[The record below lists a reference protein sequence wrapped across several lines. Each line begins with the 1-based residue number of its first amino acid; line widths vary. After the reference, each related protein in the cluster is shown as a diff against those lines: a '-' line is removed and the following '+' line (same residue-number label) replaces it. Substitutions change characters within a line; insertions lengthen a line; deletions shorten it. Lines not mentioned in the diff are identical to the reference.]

1 MTAFQPRLPLK
12 MSPSTRPIPALS
24 RFAARWFGRAGQ
36 FRRDER
42 GVAAVEFAMI
52 GVPFFA
58 IIFAIVQT
66 TLVFLADQLL
76 ETAVTDASRQIRTG
90 QAYSGSIN
98 QATFKQNI
106 CNRLML
112 QYLID
117 CSNLYVNVTTA
128 TSFSSISLATPTID
142 TTTGKLPTTTTY
154 NIGGSSD
161 IVVVSAYYLFP
172 TLFSNFGL
180 SMADQSN
187 GTRLLGAVAAF
198 RNEPF

>member
-1 MTAFQPRLPLK
+1 
-12 MSPSTRPIPALS
+12 MSPRSRPIHALR
-24 RFAARWFGRAGQ
+24 RFFGRLTGRAG
-36 FRRDER
+36 RLGRDER
-42 GVAAVEFAMI
+42 GVAAIEFAMI

-76 ETAVTDASRQIRTG
+76 DTAVTDASRQIRTG
-90 QAYSGSIN
+90 QAYSTGLSP
-98 QATFKQNI
+98 ADFKKSV
-106 CNRLML
+106 CSKLML
-112 QYLID
+112 KYLID
-117 CSNLYVNVTTA
+117 CNNLYLNVTTVTNFA
-128 TSFSSISLATPTID
+128 SANLTPPTID
-142 TTTGKLPTTTTY
+142 PKTGKLPTTTSY
-154 NIGGSSD
+154 IIGGSSD

-187 GTRLLGAVAAF
+187 GTRLLGSVAAF

>member
-1 MTAFQPRLPLK
+1 
-12 MSPSTRPIPALS
+12 MSPSTRPISALK
-24 RFAARWFGRAGQ
+24 RFAARWFGRARQ
-36 FRRDER
+36 LRRDER
-42 GVAAVEFAMI
+42 GVAAIEFGMI

-76 ETAVTDASRQIRTG
+76 ETAVNDASRQIRTG
-90 QAYSGSIN
+90 QAYSNGTN
-98 QATFKQNI
+98 QAAFKTNV
-106 CNRLML
+106 CGKLML

-117 CSNLYVNVTTA
+117 CNSLYINVTTV
-128 TSFSSISLATPTID
+128 SNFSSISLTPPTID
-142 TTTGKLPTTTTY
+142 PKTGKLPTTTTY

-161 IVVVSAYYLFP
+161 IVVVSVYYLFP